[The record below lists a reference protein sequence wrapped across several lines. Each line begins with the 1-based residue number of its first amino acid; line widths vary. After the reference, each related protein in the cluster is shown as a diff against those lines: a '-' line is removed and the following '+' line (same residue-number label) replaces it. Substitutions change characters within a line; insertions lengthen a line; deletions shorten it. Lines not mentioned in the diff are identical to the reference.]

1 VSATVRIPTQ
11 LRPLVGGNDQVDA
24 SGTTVAEVIADLTA
38 RHPGLSERLLDDG
51 GKLRRFINV
60 YVDDEDIRFLQG
72 LDSEVAQGS
81 HIAIIPAV
89 AGGA

>member
-24 SGTTVAEVIADLTA
+24 TGSTVAEIISDLTT
-38 RHPGLSERLLDDG
+38 RHPALSERLLDDG
-51 GKLRRFINV
+51 GQLRRFINV

-72 LDSEVAQGS
+72 LDSEVTQGS